1 MGKCRETLLLFFWLL
16 FCRGCYKCTET
27 LLLFFWLLFCG
38 VGMGDVLYFKSTVKV
53 KKLLVSKKGDIFLTQ
68 IQFSIDSCE
77 ISGDY
82 FRWHLLVLYCESVSF
97 SLRQFL
103 QFYWYCPCCLIF
115 NAVSRTLDQ
124 SYVWVCLSVWH
135 ADGVAFG
142 QSGSTGSGASAAPS
156 PGTPGA
162 DSLPTASASRSIDVS
177 KPCAVY
183 SMCVPFTILWGAYFC
198 FMILI

>member
-16 FCRGCYKCTET
+16 FCGGCYKYTET

-103 QFYWYCPCCLIF
+103 QFY
-115 NAVSRTLDQ
+115 
-124 SYVWVCLSVWH
+124 
-135 ADGVAFG
+135 
-142 QSGSTGSGASAAPS
+142 
-156 PGTPGA
+156 
-162 DSLPTASASRSIDVS
+162 
-177 KPCAVY
+177 
-183 SMCVPFTILWGAYFC
+183 
-198 FMILI
+198 